1 MVDYWLVN
9 TNRSYVPEWKS
20 FMLASRC
27 VCAAYE
33 GSKEQ
38 IDQLKAGDTV
48 FLYHNGVGIIAYGK
62 TDGLLKITPFRG
74 ERGEQHSMK
83 VDRWRE
89 IDPPIAAAEIS
100 EASQKQAGANIYYA
114 RTVVPL
120 RFEVG
125 NALHKLA
132 VSRQR

>member
-1 MVDYWLVN
+1 MTDYWLVN
-9 TNRSYVPEWKS
+9 TNESYVPEWKD
-20 FMLASRC
+20 FMLANRC

-48 FLYHNGVGIIAYGK
+48 FLYHNHVGIIAFGK
-62 TDGLLKITPFRG
+62 TDGRLRISDFRDDPD
-74 ERGEQHSMK
+74 EQHAMR
-83 VDRWRE
+83 VDRWRQVN
-89 IDPPIAAAEIS
+89 PPITAAEIS
-100 EASQKQAGANIYYA
+100 EAARKHAGANIYYA

-125 NALHKLA
+125 VALHKLA
-132 VSRQR
+132 VSR